1 MRSNCDLFFVAFIV
15 YGKII
20 WKLFRAKTTKT
31 TMRSRL
37 KMIIYATRKKGIWT
51 VTFNNR
57 TATAETLNDAIKQ
70 LAN

>member
-1 MRSNCDLFFVAFIV
+1 
-15 YGKII
+15 
-20 WKLFRAKTTKT
+20 
-31 TMRSRL
+31 
-37 KMIIYATRKKGIWT
+37 MIIYATRKKGIWT